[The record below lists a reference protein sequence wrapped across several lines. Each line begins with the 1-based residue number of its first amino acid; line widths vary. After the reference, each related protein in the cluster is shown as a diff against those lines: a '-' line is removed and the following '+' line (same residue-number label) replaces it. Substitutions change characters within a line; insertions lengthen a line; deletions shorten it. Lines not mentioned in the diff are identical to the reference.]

1 MTPII
6 VERAPVVVT
15 PPPQVRAVRGLGAH
29 HTWTAADGTQIVLG
43 DSGAWPR
50 YRLTKIHGRHGKPA
64 GELVS
69 DPSGGAIGE
78 VPRRTPLAAKTEAWE
93 GVVEG
98 RTLTELALGR
108 DALVEAMAENTIGRM
123 TIAGHTSY
131 ADGPWYFD
139 ARCEA
144 CDVPDEQTR
153 PPWESETGGW
163 ERLFTLALRMHDP
176 RYYGQEG
183 IVVLS
188 GEGPVV
194 AFPTGGLMVPF
205 TPTAMLPDLA
215 PAARPYDA
223 PDVPGK
229 AYVWNPGKAPTDPVI
244 EVYDPVGTVTIT
256 NESLGKRLV
265 IPATPGVPL
274 TIDFAARRCTQRAS
288 LVRVDSAVSDWWDSG
303 APGLRKGMN
312 VITLTNGRAGQMAVS
327 FRAAS
332 YG

>member
-6 VERAPVVVT
+6 VERAPVVVV
-15 PPPQVRAVRGLGAH
+15 PVPQVRAVRGLGAH

-43 DSGAWPR
+43 ADAWPR
-50 YRLTKIHGRHGKPA
+50 YRLTKLHGRHGKPA

-78 VPRRTPLAAKTEAWE
+78 VPRRTPLPAKTEAWE

-98 RTLTELALGR
+98 RTLAELALGR
-108 DALVEAMAENTIGRM
+108 DALVEAMAENQVGRM
-123 TIAGHTSY
+123 TIAGHASY

-144 CDVPDEQTR
+144 CDVSDEQTR

-163 ERLFTLALRMHDP
+163 ERNFTLALRMHDP
-176 RYYGQEG
+176 RYYGVDG
-183 IVVLS
+183 VVVLS

-205 TPTAMLPDLA
+205 TPTATLPDLA
-215 PAARPYDA
+215 PATRPYGTPP
-223 PDVPGK
+223 PDT

-244 EVYDPVGTVTIT
+244 EVYEPGATVTIT
-256 NESLGKRLV
+256 NESLAKRLV
-265 IPATPGVPL
+265 IPTAPNVPL
-274 TIDFAARRCTQRAS
+274 IVDFAARRCTQRAS
-288 LVRVDSAVSDWWDSG
+288 LVRVDSAVSDWWDSSS
-303 APGLRKGMN
+303 PGLRKGMN
-312 VITLTNGRAGQMAVS
+312 VITLTNGRAGQMAVR
-327 FRAAS
+327 FRPAS